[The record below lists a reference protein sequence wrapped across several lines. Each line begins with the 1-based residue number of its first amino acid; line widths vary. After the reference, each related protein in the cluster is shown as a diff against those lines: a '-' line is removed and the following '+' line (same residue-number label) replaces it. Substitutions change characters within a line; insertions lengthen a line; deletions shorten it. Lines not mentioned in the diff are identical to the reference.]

1 MFLFTPRTA
10 SSSKISSVVSSKDK
24 AESNNENIVSSIYN
38 CYKIKYNLKII
49 QKHIPPWIANWSLST
64 NSFLLPVV
72 GSPLCFNSIF
82 KSATCLIIFY

>member
-38 CYKIKYNLKII
+38 CYKIQYNLKII
-49 QKHIPPWIANWSLST
+49 QKHIPP
-64 NSFLLPVV
+64 
-72 GSPLCFNSIF
+72 
-82 KSATCLIIFY
+82 